1 MSTLFKNLIV
11 ALGIALLLGGV
22 YYVATRGSD
31 KEVLVGDTGMSD
43 SDVSIRTQKILAD
56 TRQIDEYKLDIS
68 IFEDQRFR
76 TLVDY
81 TVSIPDVITGRTN
94 PFAPVE

>member
-1 MSTLFKNLIV
+1 MSSLFKNLFV

-22 YYVATRGSD
+22 YYVATSGSD
-31 KEVLVGDTGMSD
+31 EEFVDDGAGMSD
-43 SDVSIRTQKILAD
+43 TDVSVRTQKILAD
-56 TRQIDEYKLDIS
+56 TRQIDEYALDVS

-81 TVSIPDVITGRTN
+81 TVSIPDVSTGRAN

>member
-1 MSTLFKNLIV
+1 MSTLFKNLIIAIV
-11 ALGIALLLGGV
+11 IALLLGGV
-22 YYVATRGSD
+22 YYVATSGSSE
-31 KEVLVGDTGMSD
+31 EVLDSGVAMSD

-56 TRQIDEYKLDIS
+56 TRQIDEYKLDVS

-81 TVSIPDVITGRTN
+81 TVAIPDVITGRTN